1 MSLELTISE
10 AIKTAMRAKDKVALD
25 SLRAVKAQI
34 LLLKTEALGKEVSPE
49 QEIAIL
55 QRMVKQRKD
64 SYDQFSAQG
73 RNDLAEV
80 EEAQMKIIE
89 QFLPKQLSPEEL
101 EAEMKAI
108 IAETGAESMKDLG
121 KVMGIASKNLA
132 GKSDGKSISEMAK
145 KLLSLKKPE
154 NNFRAS
160 LCTYNMNLLSFIFE
174 HSELS
179 EMLFKL
185 LNFRSYNCTTIRL

>member
-1 MSLELTISE
+1 MSLENTITE

-145 KLLSLKKPE
+145 KLLS
-154 NNFRAS
+154 
-160 LCTYNMNLLSFIFE
+160 
-174 HSELS
+174 
-179 EMLFKL
+179 
-185 LNFRSYNCTTIRL
+185 